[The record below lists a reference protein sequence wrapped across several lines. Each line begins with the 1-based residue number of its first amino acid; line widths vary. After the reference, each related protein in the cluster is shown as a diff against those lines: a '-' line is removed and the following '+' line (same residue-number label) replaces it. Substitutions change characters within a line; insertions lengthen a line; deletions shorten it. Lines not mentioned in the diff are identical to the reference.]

1 MEFYLNINDKKVGP
15 CGIEDIHQKLDASKI
30 TMDDLVWV
38 EGNADKITVRDALNI
53 HRRYVG
59 HAVREDLVAPFEAYK
74 GSDPFVFV
82 SYAHK
87 DAALVYAEI
96 SQLKESGYNIWY
108 DEGIEASNEWPEE
121 IANAV
126 IACTVFLVFVSPNST
141 ASVNCRNEINLALDE
156 GKSFLAIHIEE
167 STLPPG
173 LRLRMGDL
181 QAIMRFKMNR
191 EQYEKKLTAW
201 LNPMLEGRGQE
212 QLSDFHEARSS
223 KDSGHGSEKKDN
235 FSGANRSARVKRRSF
250 GRGQSFA
257 ILCLLFFGLLFA
269 IYKFAFER
277 GGGGSDELAE
287 NINSSEQSND
297 DSSQPTKP
305 PYENLEPDLQQS
317 LINGLMLHYE
327 FDEKNGNVVKD
338 SSAYNRD
345 GRLYGLDEKQKTWVP
360 GKIGGAVK
368 MDGKNDYIEAPVS
381 LGLQFTVTFWMKTET
396 SMGDMNTS
404 DWNSP
409 VGLFTGTPSTHAAFL
424 AKGKLMFWSADP
436 RYRKSS
442 TIFVNNDSWFH
453 VACSRSDQSHMK
465 KGHFHLY
472 LNGNMDSRQT
482 VAYTRCKT
490 GSTIYLGRNYS
501 GTKHYD
507 GLFDE
512 LRVYDRQIEDQEV
525 KAIYGLGHSPTPKL
539 ESLD

>member
-1 MEFYLNINDKKVGP
+1 VEFYLNINGEKVGP
-15 CGIEDIHQKLDASKI
+15 CRIEDIHEKLDASKI
-30 TMDDLVWV
+30 TLDDEVWV
-38 EGNADKITVRDALNI
+38 EGNTDKVTVREALNI
-53 HRRYVG
+53 HRRNVG

-74 GSDPFVFV
+74 GSEPFIFV
-82 SYAHK
+82 SYAHR
-87 DAALVYAEI
+87 DAVMVYTEI
-96 SQLKESGYNIWY
+96 SQLKEKGYNIWY

-191 EQYEKKLTAW
+191 EQYEKKLTAG
-201 LNPMLEGRGQE
+201 LNPMLEGRGKE
-212 QLSDFHEARSS
+212 QLSDFHQTRNTNNSVRCLEKNGNRT
-223 KDSGHGSEKKDN
+223 GS
-235 FSGANRSARVKRRSF
+235 NRSANSGRRRF

-257 ILCLLFFGLLFA
+257 FVCTLFFGLLFV
-269 IYKFAFER
+269 IYKFALESER
-277 GGGGSDELAE
+277 GVSDELAE
-287 NINSSEQSND
+287 TTNPSEMSND
-297 DSSQPTKP
+297 ISSQPIKSP
-305 PYENLEPDLQQS
+305 NENLEPDLKQS
-317 LINGLMLHYE
+317 LVNGLMLHYE
-327 FDEKNGNVVKD
+327 FDEKNGAVVKD
-338 SSAYNRD
+338 SSIYDRD

-360 GKIGGAVK
+360 GKIGGAIK
-368 MDGKNDYIEAPVS
+368 LDGKNDYIQAPVT
-381 LGLQFTVTFWMKTET
+381 LDLEFTVTFWLKTET

-409 VGLFTGTPSTHAAFL
+409 VGLFTGTPFTHAAFL
-424 AKGKLMFWSADP
+424 AKGKLMFWSSNWG
-436 RYRKSS
+436 YRKASS
-442 TIFVNNDSWFH
+442 IFVNDGSWFH
-453 VACSRSDQSHMK
+453 VACSRSDQNHMK

-482 VAYTRCKT
+482 FAYTRCKT

-501 GTKHYD
+501 GTKYYD

-512 LRVYDRQIEDQEV
+512 LRVYDRQIEDEEV
-525 KAIYGLGHSPTPKL
+525 KAIYGLGLAPSPKL
-539 ESLD
+539 NPRD

>member
-1 MEFYLNINDKKVGP
+1 VEFYLDINGEKVGP
-15 CGIEDIHQKLDASKI
+15 CRIEDIHEKLDASKI
-30 TMDDLVWV
+30 TLDDLVWV
-38 EGNADKITVRDALNI
+38 EGNTDKVTVRDALNI
-53 HRRYVG
+53 HSKNVG

-74 GSDPFVFV
+74 GSDPFIFV
-82 SYAHK
+82 SYAHR

-223 KDSGHGSEKKDN
+223 KDSGHGSEKN
-235 FSGANRSARVKRRSF
+235 GNLSGANRSASADRRSWS
-250 GRGQSFA
+250 RTQSFTFVFV
-257 ILCLLFFGLLFA
+257 LLVGLLFA
-269 IYKFAFER
+269 IYKFGFENEK
-277 GGGGSDELAE
+277 GGSDELSE
-287 NINSSEQSND
+287 NTNSNGISAQSIK
-297 DSSQPTKP
+297 S

-327 FDEKNGNVVKD
+327 FDEKNGNDVKD

-368 MDGKNDYIEAPVS
+368 MDGKNDYIQAPVS
-381 LGLQFTVTFWMKTET
+381 LGHDFTVTFWMKTET
-396 SMGDMNTS
+396 SIGDLNTS

-409 VGLFTGTPSTHAAFL
+409 VGLFTGIPFTHAAFL
-424 AKGKLMFWSADP
+424 AKGKLMFWSSGHG
-436 RYRKSS
+436 YRKSTS
-442 TIFVNNDSWFH
+442 IFVNNDSWFH
-453 VACSRSDQSHMK
+453 VACSRSDQNHMK

-490 GSTIYLGRNYS
+490 DSTIYLGRNYS
-501 GTKHYD
+501 GTKYYD

-512 LRVYDRQIEDQEV
+512 LRVYDRQIEDEEV

>member
-1 MEFYLNINDKKVGP
+1 MEFYLDINGEKVGP
-15 CGIEDIHQKLDASKI
+15 CRIEDIHEKLDASKI
-30 TMDDLVWV
+30 TLDDLVWV
-38 EGNADKITVRDALNI
+38 EGNTDKITVRDALNI
-53 HRRYVG
+53 HRRNVG

-74 GSDPFVFV
+74 GSDPFIFV
-82 SYAHK
+82 SYAHR

-223 KDSGHGSEKKDN
+223 KDSGHDSEKKGN
-235 FSGANRSARVKRRSF
+235 FSEANRSAKVKRRSF

-269 IYKFAFER
+269 IYKFGFENEK
-277 GGGGSDELAE
+277 GGSDELSE
-287 NINSSEQSND
+287 NTNSND
-297 DSSQPTKP
+297 ISAQPIKS

-368 MDGKNDYIEAPVS
+368 MDGKNDYIQAPVS

-396 SMGDMNTS
+396 AMGDMNTS

-409 VGLFTGTPSTHAAFL
+409 VGLFTGTPFTHAAFL
-424 AKGKLMFWSADP
+424 AKGKLMFWSSGHG
-436 RYRKSS
+436 YRKSTS
-442 TIFVNNDSWFH
+442 IFVNNDTWFH
-453 VACSRSDQSHMK
+453 VACSRSDQNHMK

-501 GTKHYD
+501 GTKYYD

-512 LRVYDRQIEDQEV
+512 LRVYDRQIEDEEV
-525 KAIYGLGHSPTPKL
+525 KAIYGLGHSPTPKS

>member
-1 MEFYLNINDKKVGP
+1 MEFYLDINGEKVGP
-15 CGIEDIHQKLDASKI
+15 CRIEDIHEKLDASKI
-30 TMDDLVWV
+30 TLDDLVWV
-38 EGNADKITVRDALNI
+38 EGNTDKVTVRDALNI
-53 HRRYVG
+53 HSKNVG

-74 GSDPFVFV
+74 GSDPFIFV
-82 SYAHK
+82 SYAHR

-223 KDSGHGSEKKDN
+223 KDSGHGSEKN
-235 FSGANRSARVKRRSF
+235 GNLSGANRSASADRRSWS
-250 GRGQSFA
+250 RTQSFTFVFV
-257 ILCLLFFGLLFA
+257 LLVGLLFA
-269 IYKFAFER
+269 IYKFGFENEK
-277 GGGGSDELAE
+277 GGSDELSE
-287 NINSSEQSND
+287 NTNSNGISAQSIK
-297 DSSQPTKP
+297 S

-327 FDEKNGNVVKD
+327 FDEKNGNDVKD

-368 MDGKNDYIEAPVS
+368 MDGKNDYIQAPVS
-381 LGLQFTVTFWMKTET
+381 LGHDFTVTFWMKTET
-396 SMGDMNTS
+396 SIGDLNTS

-409 VGLFTGTPSTHAAFL
+409 VGLFTGIPFTHAAFL
-424 AKGKLMFWSADP
+424 AKGKLMFWSSGHG
-436 RYRKSS
+436 YRKSTS
-442 TIFVNNDSWFH
+442 IFVNNDSWFH
-453 VACSRSDQSHMK
+453 VACSRSDQNHMK

-490 GSTIYLGRNYS
+490 DSTIYLGRNYS
-501 GTKHYD
+501 GTKYYD

-512 LRVYDRQIEDQEV
+512 LRVYDRQIEDEEV